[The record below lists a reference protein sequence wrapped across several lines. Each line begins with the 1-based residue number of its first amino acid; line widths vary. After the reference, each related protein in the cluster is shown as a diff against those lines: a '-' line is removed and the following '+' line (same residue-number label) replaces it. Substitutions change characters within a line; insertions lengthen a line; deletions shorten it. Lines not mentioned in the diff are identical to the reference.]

1 MGSKVARITCG
12 FLIATSIYFN
22 APNRAF
28 AGAAIG
34 ATEPTQLLNN
44 IQLVVSY
51 IEQLTTAAENVQQ
64 TFMEAENRVRD
75 VAMPFFD
82 AKNRLDNVRDVVKDG
97 LSLAYSVQN
106 LDQVFLDRYKSFDDF
121 MVGYENIDFAQ
132 DIRKWTQT
140 TEDSISNALQ
150 AAGIQMESLEDEENI
165 MNQLYARAENAT
177 GRQRAL
183 DIANE
188 ISTISV
194 RQMQSLRQLV
204 ATDMQIKAA
213 YFQQETAVRK
223 ATSAGKEEYYN
234 STVIADDPPPLGDG
248 ANHGFMTTLPAGID
262 NPWQ

>member
-106 LDQVFLDRYKSFDDF
+106 SIRYFL
-121 MVGYENIDFAQ
+121 I
-132 DIRKWTQT
+132 DIRVLMILWLDTKTLILHKT
-140 TEDSISNALQ
+140 YGNGLRLLRTLFLMRCKPQ
-150 AAGIQMESLEDEENI
+150 AFRWS
-165 MNQLYARAENAT
+165 R
-177 GRQRAL
+177 
-183 DIANE
+183 
-188 ISTISV
+188 
-194 RQMQSLRQLV
+194 
-204 ATDMQIKAA
+204 
-213 YFQQETAVRK
+213 
-223 ATSAGKEEYYN
+223 
-234 STVIADDPPPLGDG
+234 
-248 ANHGFMTTLPAGID
+248 
-262 NPWQ
+262 